1 MNKTTKKAYVALSLT
16 ALVLSACGGDDK
28 DDASSASSASTT
40 PAAAPAA
47 TSAAAPAAA
56 PSSAAP
62 AATSEAP
69 ASTEASSEAP
79 SAAPD
84 LSKIKVSY
92 VSGMKALPFYVS
104 VNCGATAR
112 AKELGIQYE
121 YNGPADYDATQ
132 QIPIVNAVG
141 AKKPDA
147 LIVTA
152 TDSKALIAPL
162 KAVKDQGIKIVE
174 VDGTVEDSSLSVSK
188 VLSDNK
194 GGGALAAKAINDLTG
209 GKGSVVVI
217 STKPGIS
224 STDERGEGFK
234 EAIKQYPG
242 IKVLGIEYNGGSNA
256 TAQQIVT
263 GLIAKHKDLSGVFG
277 AGNVGSEGTAAALRA
292 ANVAGKVKVV
302 QYDASPG
309 QVEQLESKV
318 LDALIAQD
326 PYQEGIDSVNQAVAA
341 ATGQPTK
348 DVLTDLHIITR
359 ETLADGSGK
368 QFQYK
373 VAC

>member
-1 MNKTTKKAYVALSLT
+1 MIRSTTKAVAALAIG
-16 ALVLSACGGDDK
+16 ALVLTACSSDK
-28 DDASSASSASTT
+28 KKDTASTASS
-40 PAAAPAA
+40 A
-47 TSAAAPAAA
+47 TSAAVAA
-56 PSSAAP
+56 SSAAASQP
-62 AATSEAP
+62 ATA
-69 ASTEASSEAP
+69 
-79 SAAPD
+79 D
-84 LSKIKVSY
+84 LSKVKVSY

-152 TDSKALIAPL
+152 TDTKALIPPL
-162 KAVKDQGIKIVE
+162 KAVKDQGVKLVE
-174 VDGTVEDSSLSVSK
+174 VDGTVEDGSLSVSK

-194 GGGALAAKAINDLTG
+194 RGGALAAKAINDLTG

-234 EAIKQYPG
+234 EAIKAYPG
-242 IKVLGIEYNGGSNA
+242 IKFLGIEYNGGSNA

-263 GLIAKHKDLSGVFG
+263 GLIAKNSDLSGVFG

-292 ANVAGKVKVV
+292 ANASGRVKVV

-309 QVEQLESKV
+309 QVEQLQSKV

-368 QFQYK
+368 KFQYK
-373 VAC
+373 VSC